1 MQDISIIVALLSGV
15 VSFFAP
21 CIIPLLPAYISYV
34 TGVSIKE
41 LRAENGVEKYKREIV
56 SSSLWYV
63 LGFSLLFML
72 MGTTAA
78 SLGSV
83 FRQNRDVVELLGGIL
98 IMIFSLHFMGLI
110 RIPIF
115 SSGFHL
121 SLPKWVNHLGKARAF
136 IMGMIFAVAWTPC
149 VGAVLGAI
157 LTLAAASQTATA
169 GALLLLFY
177 SLGISIPF
185 LFVSVLILKTPKLLK
200 LIQKYMVVVSKISG
214 ILLFM
219 IGFLLFNNAAELF
232 GDYLTYDG
240 LNAWL
245 FRLARGFGY
254 KIK

>member
-1 MQDISIIVALLSGV
+1 VVAFFSGV

-21 CIIPLLPAYISYV
+21 CIMPLLPAYISYV
-34 TGVSIKE
+34 TGVSLKE
-41 LRAENGVEKYKREIV
+41 LKAENGVEKYKKEII
-56 SSSLWYV
+56 SSSLWYI
-63 LGFSLLFML
+63 LGFSVLFVL

-83 FRQNRDVVELLGGIL
+83 FRQNRDMMELLGGIL
-98 IMIFSLHFMGLI
+98 IMVLSLHFMNLI
-110 RIPIF
+110 RIPILA
-115 SSGFHL
+115 SGFHL
-121 SLPKWVNHLGKARAF
+121 SLPKWTNHLGKARAF

-157 LTLAAASQTATA
+157 LTLAATSQTAIT
-169 GALLLLFY
+169 GAMLLLFY

-200 LIQKYMVVVSKISG
+200 LIQKYMVIVSKISG
-214 ILLFM
+214 VLLFM
-219 IGFLLFNNAAELF
+219 IGFLLFNNTARLF
-232 GDYLTYDG
+232 GDYLTYNA

-254 KIK
+254 SIN

>member
-1 MQDISIIVALLSGV
+1 MQDVSVLVALFSGV

-34 TGVSIKE
+34 TGVSLGE
-41 LRAENGVEKYKREIV
+41 LKSENGVEKYKKEII
-56 SSSLWYV
+56 SSSVWYI
-63 LGFSLLFML
+63 LGFSLLFVI

-78 SLGSV
+78 SLGSI
-83 FRQNRDVVELLGGIL
+83 FRQNRDGVELLGGIL

-110 RIPIF
+110 RISIL
-115 SSGFHL
+115 SSGFNF
-121 SLPKWVNHLGKARAF
+121 SLPKWVSHLGKARAF

-157 LTLAAASQTATA
+157 LTLAATSQTAIT

-185 LFVSVLILKTPKLLK
+185 LLVSVLILKTPGLLK
-200 LIQKYMVVVSKISG
+200 VIQRYMVGVTKISG

-219 IGFLLFNNAAELF
+219 IGFLLFNNSVELF
-232 GDYLTYDG
+232 GEYLTYDG

-254 KIK
+254 RIK